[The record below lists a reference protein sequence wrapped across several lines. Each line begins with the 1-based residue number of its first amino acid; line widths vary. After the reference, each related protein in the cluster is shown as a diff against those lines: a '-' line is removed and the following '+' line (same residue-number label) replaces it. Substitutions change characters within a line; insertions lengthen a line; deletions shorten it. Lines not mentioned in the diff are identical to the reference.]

1 MKNNQHAD
9 IEEGIFDIV
18 IFIYEKKIYKYMETL
33 DESEVLECFS
43 LFTL

>member
-9 IEEGIFDIV
+9 IKQGIFDIL
-18 IFIYEKKIYKYMETL
+18 IFIYEKKYKYMEKL
-33 DESEVLECFS
+33 DESKVIECFS